1 GKVRPIDRGAAAPP
15 ASEEWR
21 IRSEARGLNPAA
33 GRDAGPR
40 RASSSVPSNGSCPC
54 PEHSDVPMA
63 QFIVNLNASMPPSE
77 RFIVHMLDPTNMF
90 VQPHVAHMIRSKIG
104 EFRDQNSYE
113 KPQ

>member
-1 GKVRPIDRGAAAPP
+1 MGLVGGRRSQRAQHLYCLPQRGLKEKRGKVRPIDRGAAAPP

-54 PEHSDVPMA
+54 PEH
-63 QFIVNLNASMPPSE
+63 
-77 RFIVHMLDPTNMF
+77 R
-90 VQPHVAHMIRSKIG
+90 
-104 EFRDQNSYE
+104 
-113 KPQ
+113 